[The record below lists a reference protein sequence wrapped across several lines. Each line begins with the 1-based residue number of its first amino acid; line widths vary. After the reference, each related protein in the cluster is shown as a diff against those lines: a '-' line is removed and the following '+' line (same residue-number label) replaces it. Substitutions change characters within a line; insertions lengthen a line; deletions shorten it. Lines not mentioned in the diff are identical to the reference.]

1 MEAKQDTCYLCL
13 FEASEENTFIDPHP
27 CNCKGSIRLHKSC
40 FEELFKTSKSCGI
53 CKTIYKD
60 RFTGIRRL
68 YIHISYGPI
77 LEASYVDGILEGP
90 YKLFDYDDEYDCD
103 ILLEEGKYVANKKH
117 GICKKYLPNGYLQE
131 DTYVE
136 GKKEGISKKYRRDR
150 SLEEE
155 ITYRADKKHGPQI
168 KHHPSGNQVEEIFWN
183 EDVRDGPSRK
193 YVYGT
198 DWHLHEE
205 SLYDKNKLTVVRQF
219 YQNGQMKS
227 EKHYTEDRLHGPY
240 IIYSEY
246 GILKEEGN
254 FENDSLNGTYKLY
267 CADGSL
273 SEEREYVNGIL
284 NGPYKIYDHGI
295 LKTEYNYIK
304 GLRLASYKIFDESG
318 KMKRK
323 NR

>member
-13 FEASEENTFIDPHP
+13 GESSLEDAFIDPHP

-53 CKTIYKD
+53 CKTRYKD
-60 RFTGIRRL
+60 RFTGIRQSHV
-68 YIHISYGPI
+68 YYSYGPI
-77 LEASYVDGILEGP
+77 LEASYVEGVLEGP
-90 YKLFDYDDEYDCD
+90 YKLFDYGK
-103 ILLEEGKYVANKKH
+103 LVEEGTYVAAMKE
-117 GICKKYLPNGYLQE
+117 GICKKYRCDG
-131 DTYVE
+131 
-136 GKKEGISKKYRRDR
+136 

-155 ITYRADKKHGPQI
+155 ITYRANKKHGPQI
-168 KHHPSGNQVEEIFWN
+168 KHHPSGNQVQEIFWN
-183 EDVRDGPSRK
+183 EDVRDGPTRK

-198 DWHLHEE
+198 EWHLQEE
-205 SLYDKNKLTVVRQF
+205 FLYDKNKLTVVRQF

-227 EKHYTEDRLHGPY
+227 EKHYTEDHLHGPY
-240 IIYSEY
+240 IIYSEH
-246 GILKEEGN
+246 GTIKEEGY

-267 CADGSL
+267 AADGSL

-284 NGPYKIYDHGI
+284 HGSYKIYHHGK
-295 LKTEYNYIK
+295 LKTEYNYMRGI
-304 GLRLASYKIFDESG
+304 RLASYIIFDELG